1 MNQEND
7 ICDERKNAQLTQF
20 DVLRNAI
27 YHSHCRRI
35 MEFRSRLLAL
45 LVVVLGASSVGE
57 IIPKTSICGS
67 SLGPGLVYRYSLP
80 STWSLTSGEDLEI
93 ISFSRRATTCYSP
106 RWKLKQAQVASDF
119 ARWRSQMITITSS
132 EPPVLRA
139 IDAKAHNETVSILG
153 MPKTDGLIIPWHHW
167 FLGRYVE
174 FFWLFIQEYR
184 RITGN
189 SITKSLQPELSV

>member
-7 ICDERKNAQLTQF
+7 ICDELKNAQLTQF

-57 IIPKTSICGS
+57 IIPKTSIVDQAWV
-67 SLGPGLVYRYSLP
+67 GLVISILATIHLVFDFGRRSGDHQFFQKSYYLLLSEMEAQTSP
-80 STWSLTSGEDLEI
+80 S
-93 ISFSRRATTCYSP
+93 
-106 RWKLKQAQVASDF
+106 ASDF

-167 FLGRYVE
+167 FLGGMWSFSGYLYKNIE
-174 FFWLFIQEYR
+174 E
-184 RITGN
+184 
-189 SITKSLQPELSV
+189 